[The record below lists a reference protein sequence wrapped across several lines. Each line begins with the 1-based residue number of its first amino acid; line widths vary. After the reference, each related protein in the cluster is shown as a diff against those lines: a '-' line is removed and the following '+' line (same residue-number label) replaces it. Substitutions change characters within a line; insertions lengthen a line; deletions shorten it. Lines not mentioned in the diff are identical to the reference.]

1 MKDSMG
7 ADKLTAA
14 DPKLLSRDQVKE
26 KATEGTRECSTV
38 ASEAQHLACGWV
50 FMPRGHWVG
59 VSEQVR
65 LWGPWPC
72 LGQSWYSCR
81 GVNRG
86 LSRTFSNVP
95 NSVVWN
101 ITEDGN
107 CTKCI
112 LLRVF
117 AGGWY
122 RSSSK
127 TLKTEV
133 SQRKHTWVDMATRLC
148 TMLLPRHR
156 FTWSGKITFVFIKGQ
171 TLLWA
176 TWIKSKISGSSCQH
190 SPTLPAV
197 ILSLPT
203 PRILHSP
210 WDPQVPGLLVSI
222 LLSWLNCY
230 PGEICSPSLL
240 LATEQ
245 MVIVEINLAPRLKQC
260 LTTARL
266 SSQSTHCPHQDRCS
280 FHTFL
285 TSH

>member
-133 SQRKHTWVDMATRLC
+133 SQRKHTWVDMATFKAMHNAFAQAPLHLVWKNHLC
-148 TMLLPRHR
+148 LHQRTDLVVSNLNQIQDLRFQLSTFSYFASCHSFPPHSKNSSFSLGSTGSWPPCFYSTLLAKLLPWWNL
-156 FTWSGKITFVFIKGQ
+156 FS
-171 TLLWA
+171 
-176 TWIKSKISGSSCQH
+176 ISSTSNRANGYSWNKPCT
-190 SPTLPAV
+190 SP
-197 ILSLPT
+197 
-203 PRILHSP
+203 
-210 WDPQVPGLLVSI
+210 
-222 LLSWLNCY
+222 
-230 PGEICSPSLL
+230 
-240 LATEQ
+240 
-245 MVIVEINLAPRLKQC
+245 
-260 LTTARL
+260 
-266 SSQSTHCPHQDRCS
+266 
-280 FHTFL
+280 
-285 TSH
+285 